1 MVKLF
6 PIIIK
11 EVIKIQYNEILKALR
26 QDRDLNQTEMAKIL
40 NVSQRSVSHY
50 ESGKIEP
57 PYNILIAY
65 AKYFH
70 VSTDYI
76 LGLHDKK

>member
-1 MVKLF
+1 M
-6 PIIIK
+6 
-11 EVIKIQYNEILKALR
+11 EVIVIKYNEILKALR
-26 QDRDLNQTEMAKIL
+26 QDHDLTQTDMATIL
-40 NVSQRSVSHY
+40 HTSQRSVSHY

-57 PYNILIAY
+57 PYNVLISY

-76 LGLHDKK
+76 LGLSKFK